1 MWDVLYNWKCV
12 FICQCVG
19 ARFAPKK
26 YAKGRGSDVGH
37 RSAGPLLGD

>member
-1 MWDVLYNWKCV
+1 MWDVLYNWICV

-19 ARFAPKK
+19 ARFSPKK